1 MAFYENYVKLCNSV
15 GKSPSAVA
23 VELKLGKPSV
33 TRWKNGAEPRDATL
47 QKIADHFGVTVDFLK
62 GEEQTNFYMRY
73 CELCANKGMSASGV
87 ASAIGL
93 SNAAANGWK
102 KGKLPND
109 TTLAKLSAYFGVT
122 VEYLKGEETKKDPGQ
137 KTEAEID
144 CELLEIWNTGDEDE
158 HRALLEMARLIKSRR
173 NKK

>member
-1 MAFYENYVKLCNSV
+1 MNDFYK
-15 GKSPSAVA
+15 
-23 VELKLGKPSV
+23 
-33 TRWKNGAEPRDATL
+33 
-47 QKIADHFGVTVDFLK
+47 
-62 GEEQTNFYMRY
+62 RY
-73 CELCANKGMSASGV
+73 CDLCAKAGMSVSGV

-137 KTEAEID
+137 KTEVEID
-144 CELLEIWNTGDEDE
+144 GELLEIWNTGDEDE

-173 NKK
+173 K

>member
-1 MAFYENYVKLCNSV
+1 MDDFYK
-15 GKSPSAVA
+15 
-23 VELKLGKPSV
+23 
-33 TRWKNGAEPRDATL
+33 
-47 QKIADHFGVTVDFLK
+47 
-62 GEEQTNFYMRY
+62 RY

-137 KTEAEID
+137 KTEVEID
-144 CELLEIWNTGDEDE
+144 GELLEIWNTGDEDE

-173 NKK
+173 K